1 MDEYKRSA
9 TIVDTI
15 DLAGDGAT
23 WGNWRVIE
31 PSFILGPAN
40 DDGTLFWVYE
50 TYKNS
55 TNFFVKYIGSAE
67 SDIKR
72 LQSVRKSNGRM
83 SKLVCAT
90 TGSLIIRDHDKRS
103 MVEIPAEGSHKSLPY
118 ISNDISAFASNL
130 YHPDLRAFRFAG
142 DVIRSNMCR
151 CTALVVMKDSLSM
164 HSLESDSLLSEPM
177 QTSASDY
184 RLYFWTEING
194 EGVIKVARCDGK
206 IYDVVLEPNLV
217 GETAVLVVSPDAKWL
232 AVVTF
237 TIEIIRH
244 NIEEVIHQILQL
256 YTNIDGIYKEVYKRE
271 GERCDLLRS
280 VWFTKDSSH
289 FVFIVD
295 NKLMRMRLT

>member
-83 SKLVCAT
+83 SRLVCAT
-90 TGSLIIRDHDKRS
+90 TGSLIIRDHDKKS
-103 MVEIPAEGSHKSLPY
+103 MVEIPSQVDASRRYLCYRSEDNL
-118 ISNDISAFASNL
+118 AFDSYL
-130 YHPDLRAFRFAG
+130 YHPDFNAFRFAG

-164 HSLESDSLLSEPM
+164 HSL
-177 QTSASDY
+177 ASDY
-184 RLYFWTEING
+184 RLYFWTEIKG
-194 EGVIKVARCDGK
+194 EGVIKVARCDGNV
-206 IYDVVLEPNLV
+206 YDVVLEPKLV
-217 GETAVLVVSPDAKWL
+217 GETGALAVSPDAKWL
-232 AVVTF
+232 AVVTC
-237 TIEIIRH
+237 TLEIIRY
-244 NIEEVIHQILQL
+244 NVEEVIHQMLQL
-256 YTNIDGIYKEVYKRE
+256 YTNIDGIYKEVYKHE
-271 GERCDLLRS
+271 GELNGPLIS
-280 VWFTKDSSH
+280 AWFTKDSSH
-289 FVFIVD
+289 FVFIAD
-295 NKLMRMRLT
+295 NMLVRMRLT